1 MLNMRQPSGFGMDM
15 ALVEDMLAIEGR
27 LDASGRTVAD
37 LCREAGLARSTW
49 DRWRRG
55 ETEPN
60 MRSWRSVTDAVER
73 LITPSSDAEVL
84 DPDAIEKKLHPGDAG
99 TDTCATAEPRAGS
112 SVPQPKADAA

>member
-1 MLNMRQPSGFGMDM
+1 MLNMRQPSGSGVDM
-15 ALVEDMLAIEGR
+15 ALVEDMLAIEAR

-60 MRSWRSVTDAVER
+60 MRSWRSVTDAAAR
-73 LITPSSDAEVL
+73 LMSPPAPSAASGDSAE
-84 DPDAIEKKLHPGDAG
+84 
-99 TDTCATAEPRAGS
+99 
-112 SVPQPKADAA
+112 AAA